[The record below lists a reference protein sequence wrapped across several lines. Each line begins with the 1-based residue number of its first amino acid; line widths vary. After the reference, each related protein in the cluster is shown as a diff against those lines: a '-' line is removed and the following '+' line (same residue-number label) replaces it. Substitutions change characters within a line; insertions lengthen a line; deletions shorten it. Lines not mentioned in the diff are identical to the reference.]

1 MTICAKRCQV
11 IKLIRLQIVV
21 IFTGFILELA
31 KRDNVM
37 HVQFLAI
44 LFSSFAALLAD
55 VAVALAGSLPLFA
68 PVWAIVVFIATCP
81 KMVSF
86 AGSVLRQPI
95 TSAMDITKM
104 LFASLDGVHG
114 ALKFGIFALKRRLEL
129 RTGKAYT
136 LEAMARGIGIHR
148 NTMLNIA
155 NNKTERIDLPIVAKI
170 IEYFRREGLR
180 VELQDL
186 FVVTEDTPKV
196 T

>member
-1 MTICAKRCQV
+1 MK
-11 IKLIRLQIVV
+11 
-21 IFTGFILELA
+21 
-31 KRDNVM
+31 
-37 HVQFLAI
+37 
-44 LFSSFAALLAD
+44 
-55 VAVALAGSLPLFA
+55 VAFN
-68 PVWAIVVFIATCP
+68 
-81 KMVSF
+81 
-86 AGSVLRQPI
+86 
-95 TSAMDITKM
+95 
-104 LFASLDGVHG
+104 
-114 ALKFGIFALKRRLEL
+114 IFALKRRLEL